1 MAEKTLKPMGRG
13 EELHPVTSLGLDIGW
28 TTAKA
33 VVLDGATLLFSAP
46 SPAQRRCARGAAAA
60 CRRDRRPLPGAR
72 FQCAVTGSAGLSVA
86 ELMRVEFIQEVIAAL
101 GPLIAWLAGNVAC
114 QQGNGANA

>member
-1 MAEKTLKPMGRG
+1 M
-13 EELHPVTSLGLDIGW
+13 
-28 TTAKA
+28 
-33 VVLDGATLLFSAP
+33 
-46 SPAQRRCARGAAAA
+46 
-60 CRRDRRPLPGAR
+60 
-72 FQCAVTGSAGLSVA
+72 TGSAGLSVA